1 MHDEVP
7 DCFFCLN
14 NPYFVGIMWRFT
26 IALIFLFILIRVI
39 YFRYSGKEKFLFSLF
54 LMGIIA
60 FFIVSILR
68 SVYIE
73 MGMGFGLFA
82 VFSILR
88 LRTRN
93 FTEKDMAYT
102 FTTFGIAVVNS
113 LKLVKFPLLGVL
125 IINIIIVLAAYLLEE
140 FVLKYKIE
148 THEIIY
154 DKLELLKPEK
164 KEKLLQDVS
173 LKTGKEILKIKIRR
187 INYKRKRALL
197 DVYYKDK
204 NHIN

>member
-1 MHDEVP
+1 
-7 DCFFCLN
+7 
-14 NPYFVGIMWRFT
+14 
-26 IALIFLFILIRVI
+26 
-39 YFRYSGKEKFLFSLF
+39 
-54 LMGIIA
+54 
-60 FFIVSILR
+60 
-68 SVYIE
+68 

-82 VFSILR
+82 VFGLLR

-102 FTTFGIAVVNS
+102 FTVFGIAVVNS

-164 KEKLLQDVS
+164 KDKLLQDVS
-173 LKTGKEILKIKIRR
+173 LKTGKEISKIKIRR

-197 DVYYKDK
+197 DIYYKEK
-204 NHIN
+204 NHSS

>member
-1 MHDEVP
+1 MNDTFY
-7 DCFFCLN
+7 DLTN
-14 NPYFVGIMWRFT
+14 QAFVGIMWRFA

-39 YFRYSGKEKFLFSLF
+39 YFRYSGKEKFLFSFF

-82 VFSILR
+82 VFGLLR

-102 FTTFGIAVVNS
+102 FTVFGIAVVNS

-154 DKLELLKPEK
+154 DKLELLKPDK
-164 KEKLLQDVS
+164 KEKLIQDVS
-173 LKTGKEILKIKIRR
+173 LKTGKEISRIKIRR

-197 DVYYKDK
+197 DIYYKERK
-204 NHIN
+204 QSS

>member
-1 MHDEVP
+1 MDEN
-7 DCFFCLN
+7 FFNLT
-14 NPYFVGIMWRFT
+14 NPAFVGIIWRFA

-68 SVYIE
+68 SVFIE

-82 VFSILR
+82 IFGLLR

-102 FTTFGIAVVNS
+102 FATFGIAVVNS

-140 FVLKYKIE
+140 FVLKYKVE
-148 THEIIY
+148 THEIVY
-154 DKLELLKPEK
+154 DRLELLKPEK

-173 LKTGKEILKIKIRR
+173 IKTGKEISKIKIRK

-197 DVYYKDK
+197 DIYFKEK
-204 NHIN
+204 NHPS

>member
-1 MHDEVP
+1 MTDTFY
-7 DCFFCLN
+7 DLTN
-14 NPYFVGIMWRFT
+14 QAFVGIMWRFAIT
-26 IALIFLFILIRVI
+26 IVFLVILIRGI
-39 YFRYSGKEKFLFSLF
+39 YFRYSGKEKFLFSFF

-82 VFSILR
+82 VFGLLR

-102 FTTFGIAVVNS
+102 FTTFGISVINS
-113 LKLVKFPLLGVL
+113 LKLLKFPLLGVL
-125 IINIIIVLAAYLLEE
+125 IINIIIVLTAYLLEE

-154 DKLELLKPEK
+154 DKLEFLKPEK
-164 KEKLLQDVS
+164 KEKLRKDVS
-173 LKTGKEILKIKIRR
+173 LKTGKEISKIKIRR
-187 INYKRKRALL
+187 INYKRNRALL
-197 DVYYKDK
+197 DIYYKEK
-204 NHIN
+204 NHVD

>member
-1 MHDEVP
+1 MNDTFY
-7 DCFFCLN
+7 DLTN
-14 NPYFVGIMWRFT
+14 QAFVGIMWRFV

-39 YFRYSGKEKFLFSLF
+39 YFRYSRKEKFLFSFF

-82 VFSILR
+82 VFGLLR

-102 FTTFGIAVVNS
+102 FTTFGIAVINS

-125 IINIIIVLAAYLLEE
+125 AINIIIVLAAYLLEE

-154 DKLELLKPEK
+154 NKLELLKPGN
-164 KEKLLQDVS
+164 KEKLMQDVS
-173 LKTGKEILKIKIRR
+173 LKTGKEISRIKIRR

-197 DVYYKDK
+197 DIFYKD
-204 NHIN
+204 

>member
-1 MHDEVP
+1 
-7 DCFFCLN
+7 
-14 NPYFVGIMWRFT
+14 
-26 IALIFLFILIRVI
+26 
-39 YFRYSGKEKFLFSLF
+39 
-54 LMGIIA
+54 MGIIA

>member
-1 MHDEVP
+1 MDEN
-7 DCFFCLN
+7 FFNLT
-14 NPYFVGIMWRFT
+14 NPAFVGIIWRFA
-26 IALIFLFILIRVI
+26 IALFFLFILIRVI

-68 SVYIE
+68 SVFIE

-82 VFSILR
+82 IFGLLR

-102 FTTFGIAVVNS
+102 FATFGIAVVNS

-140 FVLKYKIE
+140 FVLKYKVE
-148 THEIIY
+148 THEIVY
-154 DKLELLKPEK
+154 DRLELLKPEK

-173 LKTGKEILKIKIRR
+173 IKTGKEISKIKIRK

-197 DVYYKDK
+197 DIYFKEK
-204 NHIN
+204 NHSS

>member
-1 MHDEVP
+1 
-7 DCFFCLN
+7 
-14 NPYFVGIMWRFT
+14 MWRFA
-26 IALIFLFILIRVI
+26 INLVFLFILIRVL
-39 YFRYSGKEKFLFSLF
+39 YFRYSGKEKFLFTYF

-68 SVYIE
+68 SVSIE

-82 VFSILR
+82 VFSLLR

-102 FTTFGIAVVNS
+102 FTTFGVSVINS
-113 LKLVKFPLLGVL
+113 LKLLRFPLLGVL
-125 IINIIIVLAAYLLEE
+125 IINLIIVLTVFLLEE

-154 DKLELLKPEK
+154 DNLELLKPEK
-164 KEKLLQDVS
+164 RDKLLKDVS
-173 LKTGKEILKIKIRR
+173 VRTGKEISKIKIRR

-197 DVYYKDK
+197 DIYYKEK
-204 NHIN
+204 NHLN

>member
-1 MHDEVP
+1 MD
-7 DCFFCLN
+7 DKFYDLTN
-14 NPYFVGIMWRFT
+14 QAFVGIIWRFA
-26 IALIFLFILIRVI
+26 IALIFLFILVRVI
-39 YFRYSGKEKFLFSLF
+39 YFRYSGKEKFLFSFF

-82 VFSILR
+82 VFGLLR

-102 FTTFGIAVVNS
+102 FTVFGIAVVNS

-164 KEKLLQDVS
+164 KDKLLQDVS
-173 LKTGKEILKIKIRR
+173 LKTGKEISKIKIRR

-197 DVYYKDK
+197 DIYYKEK
-204 NHIN
+204 NHSS

>member
-1 MHDEVP
+1 MSDTFY
-7 DCFFCLN
+7 DLTN
-14 NPYFVGIMWRFT
+14 QSFVGIMWRFC
-26 IALIFLFILIRVI
+26 IAVFFLFILIRVI
-39 YFRYSGKEKFLFSLF
+39 YFRYSRKEKFLFSFF

-82 VFSILR
+82 VFGLLR

-102 FTTFGIAVVNS
+102 FTTFGIAVINS

-125 IINIIIVLAAYLLEE
+125 AINIIIVLAAYILEE

-154 DKLELLKPEK
+154 NKLELLKPGN
-164 KEKLLQDVS
+164 KEKLMQDVS
-173 LKTGKEILKIKIRR
+173 LKTGKEISRIKIRR

-197 DVYYKDK
+197 DIYYKD
-204 NHIN
+204 

>member
-1 MHDEVP
+1 
-7 DCFFCLN
+7 
-14 NPYFVGIMWRFT
+14 
-26 IALIFLFILIRVI
+26 
-39 YFRYSGKEKFLFSLF
+39 
-54 LMGIIA
+54 MGIIA

-82 VFSILR
+82 VFGLLR

-102 FTTFGIAVVNS
+102 FTVFGIAVVNS

-154 DKLELLKPEK
+154 DKLDLLKPEK

-173 LKTGKEILKIKIRR
+173 LKTGKEISKIKIRR

-197 DVYYKDK
+197 DIYYKEK
-204 NHIN
+204 NHSV

>member
-1 MHDEVP
+1 MNDTFY
-7 DCFFCLN
+7 DLTN
-14 NPYFVGIMWRFT
+14 QAFVGIMWRFV

-39 YFRYSGKEKFLFSLF
+39 YFRYSRKEKFLFSFF

-82 VFSILR
+82 VFGLLR

-102 FTTFGIAVVNS
+102 FTTFGIAVINS

-125 IINIIIVLAAYLLEE
+125 TINIIIVLAAYLLEE

-154 DKLELLKPEK
+154 NKLELLKPGN
-164 KEKLLQDVS
+164 KEKLMQDVS
-173 LKTGKEILKIKIRR
+173 LRTGKEISRIKIRR

-197 DVYYKDK
+197 DIYYKD
-204 NHIN
+204 

>member
-1 MHDEVP
+1 MTDNFY
-7 DCFFCLN
+7 DLTN
-14 NPYFVGIMWRFT
+14 QAFVGIMWRFAIT
-26 IALIFLFILIRVI
+26 IVFLFILIRVI
-39 YFRYSGKEKFLFSLF
+39 YFRYSGKEKFLFSFF

-82 VFSILR
+82 VFGLLR

-102 FTTFGIAVVNS
+102 FTVFGIAVVNS

-125 IINIIIVLAAYLLEE
+125 VINIIIVLAAYLLEE

-154 DKLELLKPEK
+154 DKLDLLKPEK
-164 KEKLLQDVS
+164 KRS
-173 LKTGKEILKIKIRR
+173 FCRMFP
-187 INYKRKRALL
+187 
-197 DVYYKDK
+197 
-204 NHIN
+204 

>member
-1 MHDEVP
+1 MD
-7 DCFFCLN
+7 DKFYDLTN
-14 NPYFVGIMWRFT
+14 QAFVGIMWRFL
-26 IALIFLFILIRVI
+26 IAVIFLFILIRVI
-39 YFRYSGKEKFLFSLF
+39 YFRYSGKEKFLFSFF

-82 VFSILR
+82 VFGLLR

-102 FTTFGIAVVNS
+102 FTVFGIAVVNS

-164 KEKLLQDVS
+164 KEKLLEDVS
-173 LKTGKEILKIKIRR
+173 LKTGKEVSKIKIRR

-197 DVYYKDK
+197 DIYYKEK
-204 NHIN
+204 NHSS

>member
-1 MHDEVP
+1 MDEN
-7 DCFFCLN
+7 FFNLT
-14 NPYFVGIMWRFT
+14 NPAFVGIIWRFA
-26 IALIFLFILIRVI
+26 IALFFLFILIRVI

-68 SVYIE
+68 SVFIE

-82 VFSILR
+82 IFGLLR

-102 FTTFGIAVVNS
+102 FATFGIAVVNS

-148 THEIIY
+148 THEIVY
-154 DKLELLKPEK
+154 DRLELLKPEK

-173 LKTGKEILKIKIRR
+173 EKTGKEISKIKIRK

-197 DVYYKDK
+197 DIYFKEK
-204 NHIN
+204 NHSN

>member
-1 MHDEVP
+1 MNDTFY
-7 DCFFCLN
+7 DLTN
-14 NPYFVGIMWRFT
+14 QAFVGIMWRFV

-39 YFRYSGKEKFLFSLF
+39 YFRYSRKEKFLFSFF

-82 VFSILR
+82 VFGLLR

-102 FTTFGIAVVNS
+102 FTTFGIAVINS

-125 IINIIIVLAAYLLEE
+125 TINIIIVLAAYLLEE

-154 DKLELLKPEK
+154 NKLELLKPGN
-164 KEKLLQDVS
+164 KEKLMQDVS
-173 LKTGKEILKIKIRR
+173 LKTGKEISRIKIRR

-197 DVYYKDK
+197 DIFYKD
-204 NHIN
+204 

>member
-1 MHDEVP
+1 MTDNFY
-7 DCFFCLN
+7 DLTN
-14 NPYFVGIMWRFT
+14 QAFVGIMWRFL
-26 IALIFLFILIRVI
+26 IAVIFLFILIRVI
-39 YFRYSGKEKFLFSLF
+39 YFRYSGKEKFLFSFF

-82 VFSILR
+82 VFGLLR

-102 FTTFGIAVVNS
+102 FTVFGIAVVNS

-164 KEKLLQDVS
+164 KDKLLQDVS
-173 LKTGKEILKIKIRR
+173 MKTGKDVSRIKIRR

-197 DVYYKDK
+197 DIYYKEK
-204 NHIN
+204 NHSS

>member
-1 MHDEVP
+1 MSDTFY
-7 DCFFCLN
+7 DLTN
-14 NPYFVGIMWRFT
+14 QSFVGIMWRFC
-26 IALIFLFILIRVI
+26 IAVFFLFILIRVI
-39 YFRYSGKEKFLFSLF
+39 YFRYSRKEKFLFSFF

-82 VFSILR
+82 VFGLLR

-102 FTTFGIAVVNS
+102 FTTFGIAVINS

-125 IINIIIVLAAYLLEE
+125 AINIIIVLAAYILEE

-154 DKLELLKPEK
+154 NKLELLKPGN
-164 KEKLLQDVS
+164 KEKLMQDVS
-173 LKTGKEILKIKIRR
+173 LRTGKEISRIKIRR

-197 DVYYKDK
+197 DIYYKE
-204 NHIN
+204 